1 MDNALLSL
9 SAAAE
14 GGKRPPTSLRIRV
27 SLEVRNSIL
36 GDMKLFLNDKN
47 SMDKPKLLEI
57 KSVEKPTD
65 PIYLS
70 PPLQK
75 WPHSISIVS
84 NPIQNNH
91 ESHIQ
96 TMEQRMQF
104 PVLNSTELLVVYAR
118 SDQDKRSNI
127 RKTPTR
133 HHRKQWPYTISITSN
148 PIQPR
153 ESMHKEYLTPWARL
167 FDDNVER
174 ISRVSYYGG
183 SLKVYL
189 LTDTFRKSYE
199 KFLEKCDQS
208 KVIIHS
214 TSYDTTFV
222 DCELSPDIDNED
234 KIAFE
239 EKFHVKI
246 LFFQKTRKDRQAHS
260 EGNRGSRYRNQES
273 LDGTE
278 KLFSIHGDDP
288 TKMRH
293 GHNNAQVK
301 GLFAPTAPRSMGVV
315 NASAEPRNAQIVD
328 K

>member
-1 MDNALLSL
+1 
-9 SAAAE
+9 
-14 GGKRPPTSLRIRV
+14 
-27 SLEVRNSIL
+27 
-36 GDMKLFLNDKN
+36 
-47 SMDKPKLLEI
+47 
-57 KSVEKPTD
+57 
-65 PIYLS
+65 
-70 PPLQK
+70 
-75 WPHSISIVS
+75 
-84 NPIQNNH
+84 
-91 ESHIQ
+91 
-96 TMEQRMQF
+96 
-104 PVLNSTELLVVYAR
+104 
-118 SDQDKRSNI
+118 
-127 RKTPTR
+127 
-133 HHRKQWPYTISITSN
+133 
-148 PIQPR
+148 
-153 ESMHKEYLTPWARL
+153 MHKEYLTPWARL

-208 KVIIHS
+208 KVKIHS

-278 KLFSIHGDDP
+278 KLFSIYGDDP

-328 K
+328 NLKAYMFWASDVDNQKRLINTEWYGRKSVKNVIENNPDITENMEALSRTQEFQYPNKRGRTEHDSCQLDKGAYDDPIEGNAAYLQQIINEQQAFCDGCFADIVKKGKRR